1 MFPVGISTHGIRRVT
16 EDWFIG
22 CQRSGVGRM
31 ELSIAGDACLEQD
44 YGQIGRW
51 AKEYGVELWSYHL
64 PYVPW
69 QIIGVSDPEKVPRT
83 LEIYRELIG
92 RATDVGVTRF
102 VVHPGDGPN
111 EEGPRRQANLD
122 CAKDALSRLADI
134 AAPYGG
140 VIAVENL
147 PRNCLGRTSAEMLE
161 ILDTNE
167 KLRSCFDTNHL
178 LIEDPVHYVKAV
190 GSRIITTHV
199 SDYDFVDEKHWWPGE
214 GKLNYTAVL
223 NALREVGFA
232 GTWMYE
238 VNLTIGDRTELCAAV
253 LDNAMR
259 AFRGEFGGS
268 EKIPQE

>member
-1 MFPVGISTHGIRRVT
+1 
-16 EDWFIG
+16 
-22 CQRSGVGRM
+22 
-31 ELSIAGDACLEQD
+31 
-44 YGQIGRW
+44 
-51 AKEYGVELWSYHL
+51 
-64 PYVPW
+64 
-69 QIIGVSDPEKVPRT
+69 
-83 LEIYRELIG
+83 
-92 RATDVGVTRF
+92 
-102 VVHPGDGPN
+102 
-111 EEGPRRQANLD
+111 
-122 CAKDALSRLADI
+122 
-134 AAPYGG
+134 
-140 VIAVENL
+140 
-147 PRNCLGRTSAEMLE
+147 MLE

-259 AFRGEFGGS
+259 AFRGEFCGG
-268 EKIPQE
+268 EKMPQE